1 MLCGRRP
8 IPSPDG
14 QTRRAIVSITVLKTL
29 DRYVIRE
36 ALTPFL
42 LALGVFT
49 FLLAISPM
57 LNQAKDLLS
66 KGVDLPTVGFLL
78 LTLLPQS
85 LGVTIPMAFMAGLL
99 MALGRLSGDREAVAL
114 LACGVSPVRVLR
126 PVMLMAVVVA
136 GINFYMLAE
145 VVPDANQRFRVET
158 FNLLVKKSESDIKPG
173 LFYEGFPKKV
183 LFVREAK
190 PGGGWQGVML
200 ADTSEPGR
208 PVVTLAETGYLRVDP
223 KRQEVAIVLPGE
235 SIRYLPG
242 DEAGVYDTARAR
254 DLTIAIPADT
264 VFGDGNILVTR
275 GTAEKKIPDLLK
287 TEAEMRA
294 QGLPVHR
301 EIMQRHQ
308 MFSFPVACL
317 VFALLAV
324 SLGMHTRKEGKMGG
338 FTLGLAV
345 ILIYYAVMAIFEGRA
360 RSRTFPAEY
369 ARWAP
374 NVVLGLVGLAALWW
388 RMKSGGSHVSIR
400 VPAVLRTP
408 PWRYF
413 QTRAQPAAVA
423 GAPGRVVVVIKIPEI
438 YLPKLR
444 VLDVYVA
451 MRFVRV
457 ILLASFGLLAIYYVG
472 AFIDRSQ
479 YIFKGSADWPTMLAY
494 FYYSTPQFFLF
505 LFPMATLIAVLAT
518 IGGLTK
524 SGELVVM
531 RACGI
536 SLYRTAAPLLVL
548 SLLTGAGMFL
558 LNDRVL
564 AHSNRKAEALEDK
577 IKNREQHTVNQIAN
591 ANWSIDANDGRIY
604 YYDIFDTQRKT
615 MHLVSVF
622 GTSTRPFRLTSH
634 MRAERVQWREGRW
647 LAVNGWEQTFPTA
660 DRATR
665 ESFSRKFVKLPD
677 PELLAGMHST
687 EADLMTSGELRQHIA
702 KLSQSG
708 FSLAESKV
716 MLYSR
721 LAFPVVTLV
730 MTMIAIPL
738 GVTTG
743 RRGALYG
750 IGLAIM
756 LAASYWLLTTIFAAV
771 GQADL
776 LPPWLAAWATNFLF
790 IAAAGYMVV
799 TVRT

>member
-242 DEAGVYDTARAR
+242 DETGVYDTARAR

-301 EIMQRHQ
+301 EI
-308 MFSFPVACL
+308 
-317 VFALLAV
+317 
-324 SLGMHTRKEGKMGG
+324 
-338 FTLGLAV
+338 
-345 ILIYYAVMAIFEGRA
+345 GRA
-360 RSRTFPAEY
+360 SCR
-369 ARWAP
+369 
-374 NVVLGLVGLAALWW
+374 
-388 RMKSGGSHVSIR
+388 
-400 VPAVLRTP
+400 
-408 PWRYF
+408 
-413 QTRAQPAAVA
+413 
-423 GAPGRVVVVIKIPEI
+423 
-438 YLPKLR
+438 
-444 VLDVYVA
+444 
-451 MRFVRV
+451 
-457 ILLASFGLLAIYYVG
+457 
-472 AFIDRSQ
+472 
-479 YIFKGSADWPTMLAY
+479 
-494 FYYSTPQFFLF
+494 
-505 LFPMATLIAVLAT
+505 
-518 IGGLTK
+518 
-524 SGELVVM
+524 
-531 RACGI
+531 
-536 SLYRTAAPLLVL
+536 
-548 SLLTGAGMFL
+548 
-558 LNDRVL
+558 
-564 AHSNRKAEALEDK
+564 
-577 IKNREQHTVNQIAN
+577 
-591 ANWSIDANDGRIY
+591 
-604 YYDIFDTQRKT
+604 
-615 MHLVSVF
+615 
-622 GTSTRPFRLTSH
+622 
-634 MRAERVQWREGRW
+634 ERVYG
-647 LAVNGWEQTFPTA
+647 
-660 DRATR
+660 
-665 ESFSRKFVKLPD
+665 
-677 PELLAGMHST
+677 
-687 EADLMTSGELRQHIA
+687 
-702 KLSQSG
+702 
-708 FSLAESKV
+708 
-716 MLYSR
+716 
-721 LAFPVVTLV
+721 PV
-730 MTMIAIPL
+730 
-738 GVTTG
+738 
-743 RRGALYG
+743 
-750 IGLAIM
+750 
-756 LAASYWLLTTIFAAV
+756 
-771 GQADL
+771 
-776 LPPWLAAWATNFLF
+776 
-790 IAAAGYMVV
+790 
-799 TVRT
+799 